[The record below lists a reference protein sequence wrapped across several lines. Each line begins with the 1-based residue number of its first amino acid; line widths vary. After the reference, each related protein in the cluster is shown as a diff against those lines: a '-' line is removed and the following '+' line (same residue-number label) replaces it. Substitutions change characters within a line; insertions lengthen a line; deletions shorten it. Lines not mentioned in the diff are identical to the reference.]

1 MKRLVC
7 VRHGESEW
15 NKENRFTGWSDV
27 DLSAKG
33 HEEAKQAGQTLKS
46 QGYAFDIAYTSV
58 LKRAIHTLDHVLDGL
73 DQVYLPVVKS
83 WKLNERHYGALQGL
97 NKADTAA
104 KYGEKQV
111 LIWRRSFDVLP
122 PLMKEDD
129 PHAPRNEAMYKTV
142 PAEELPLGES
152 LKTTI
157 ERVVPFYEQTI
168 KPHIEGGENV
178 LVVAHG
184 NSLRA
189 LLKFL
194 AHIDDDAIMGVN
206 IPTGIPLVFE
216 FDDDMRLVRYFYL
229 ASQEELNEKMAAVA
243 NQGKVQG

>member
-33 HEEAKQAGQTLKS
+33 HEEAKQAGRTLKS
-46 QGYAFDIAYTSV
+46 QGYTFDIAYTSV

-73 DQVYLPVVKS
+73 NQVYLPVVKS

-122 PLMKEDD
+122 RLMKEDD

-142 PAEELPLGES
+142 PADELPLGES

-243 NQGKVQG
+243 NQGKVK

>member
-1 MKRLVC
+1 
-7 VRHGESEW
+7 
-15 NKENRFTGWSDV
+15 
-27 DLSAKG
+27 
-33 HEEAKQAGQTLKS
+33 
-46 QGYAFDIAYTSV
+46 
-58 LKRAIHTLDHVLDGL
+58 
-73 DQVYLPVVKS
+73 
-83 WKLNERHYGALQGL
+83 
-97 NKADTAA
+97 
-104 KYGEKQV
+104 
-111 LIWRRSFDVLP
+111 
-122 PLMKEDD
+122 MKEDD

-142 PAEELPLGES
+142 PADELPLGES